1 MDIQL
6 TSSSSILFIDEQPIC
21 GYGLKRILSSNQ
33 NFHVEGMVDHLS
45 DLRSHYRPDIIA
57 LEISVAKSKGIAAIK
72 DLRRQ
77 FPSTN
82 VLVFTGHDELLFAE
96 RCLKAGARGYLMKS
110 APESEIVKAFKS
122 VASGNLYIS
131 ERLRSRILNRISG
144 NSSEEEMHNCIDQL
158 SDREL
163 LIVQH
168 IGQSKNNQEIASEL
182 QISIKTIESH
192 RSRIKSKL
200 QLSSPNELVRYAM
213 RLHNSTI

>member
-1 MDIQL
+1 MDIQTN
-6 TSSSSILFIDEQPIC
+6 TSRSILFIDEQPIC
-21 GYGLKRILSSNQ
+21 GYGLKRILSSNPD
-33 NFHVEGMVDHLS
+33 FHIEGTVNYLSGLRDH
-45 DLRSHYRPDIIA
+45 YNPAIIA

-77 FPSTN
+77 FPGAG
-82 VLVFTGHDELLFAE
+82 VLILTGHDELLFAE
-96 RCLKAGARGYLMKS
+96 RCLKAGSKGYLMKS
-110 APESEIVKAFKS
+110 APETEVIKAFNA
-122 VASGNLYIS
+122 VASGNIYIS
-131 ERLRSRILNRISG
+131 ERLRSKILNRISG
-144 NSSEEEMHNCIDQL
+144 NTIEEEIHNCIDQL

-213 RLHNSTI
+213 RLHNSSI

>member
-1 MDIQL
+1 MDINYK
-6 TSSSSILFIDEQPIC
+6 TSHSILFIDEQPIC
-21 GYGLKRILSSNQ
+21 GHGLIRILSSSPD
-33 NFHVEGMVDHLS
+33 FHVEGMVDYLGG
-45 DLRSHYRPDIIA
+45 LKTHYNPDIIA
-57 LEISVAKSKGIAAIK
+57 LEISVAKSRGIAAIK

-77 FPSTN
+77 FPKAG
-82 VLVFTGHDELLFAE
+82 VLILSGHDELLFAE
-96 RCLKAGARGYLMKS
+96 RCLKAGSKGYLMKS
-110 APESEIVKAFKS
+110 SPASEVIKAFQA

-131 ERLRSRILNRISG
+131 ERLRTRILNRISG
-144 NSSEEEMHNCIDQL
+144 NSNEEEVHNCIDQL